1 MRLVV
6 EVAVLLLALGGVV
19 NGHQVT
25 TAFHARAAHRIS
37 ADPFAGLSGAEADTE
52 AEPDVAVDPNDPD
65 IVVAVFQQERFDQS
79 GGCVV
84 PGFATSRDGGLTWI
98 AGSLPGLTV
107 ATNGP
112 FDRASD
118 PAVAIGA
125 DGAVYAQTLPFDV
138 RDCRRALAVQRS
150 DDHGLSF
157 DAPVLVQDDSSCAVF
172 NDKSWIAV
180 DTFPASPHYGRVYS
194 VWDRIDSAGQPISLR
209 SSDDRGQTW
218 SARVAVSSPFF
229 PGGIGVIPLVQPNG
243 DLTLVYSPVG
253 TARAEEVTQT
263 SHDGGLTFAPPV
275 TIESFEGS
283 DPAGMRTGAGLPAAA
298 LDPVTG
304 RLYVVWQ
311 DGRFRSDGLNDIVMS
326 ISTDGGAS
334 WGPLGLVNA
343 IAPRKP
349 RDRFTPGVAAYGGA
363 VLVVYGA
370 LKDVGPRV
378 AMRYVASVDGG
389 VTFGRERRLGR
400 VGDLTY
406 AATSGGRRFLGD
418 YIGVA
423 ASASTAHAVWCLPS
437 RPRLGAPGALH
448 QVAWSATFTRK

>member
-1 MRLVV
+1 
-6 EVAVLLLALGGVV
+6 
-19 NGHQVT
+19 
-25 TAFHARAAHRIS
+25 
-37 ADPFAGLSGAEADTE
+37 
-52 AEPDVAVDPNDPD
+52 
-65 IVVAVFQQERFDQS
+65 
-79 GGCVV
+79 
-84 PGFATSRDGGLTWI
+84 
-98 AGSLPGLTV
+98 
-107 ATNGP
+107 
-112 FDRASD
+112 
-118 PAVAIGA
+118 
-125 DGAVYAQTLPFDV
+125 
-138 RDCRRALAVQRS
+138 
-150 DDHGLSF
+150 
-157 DAPVLVQDDSSCAVF
+157 
-172 NDKSWIAV
+172 
-180 DTFPASPHYGRVYS
+180 
-194 VWDRIDSAGQPISLR
+194 
-209 SSDDRGQTW
+209 
-218 SARVAVSSPFF
+218 
-229 PGGIGVIPLVQPNG
+229 
-243 DLTLVYSPVG
+243 
-253 TARAEEVTQT
+253 
-263 SHDGGLTFAPPV
+263 
-275 TIESFEGS
+275 
-283 DPAGMRTGAGLPAAA
+283 
-298 LDPVTG
+298 
-304 RLYVVWQ
+304 
-311 DGRFRSDGLNDIVMS
+311 MS